1 MLYVNSYNT
10 LPIFLTVSMIL
21 GEPASIGE
29 SLSSVQPGFYP
40 VFVLLIMS
48 GCVLTWA
55 QFMCAAVCSALT
67 TSMVGVSKSV
77 IQTIL
82 GFFTFGGVQ
91 FHPLNILGLV
101 MNIFGGIIYSYIK
114 NMEKHK
120 QTSSFRYRKAFNPEN
135 EPPHYSEN
143 YFS

>member
-1 MLYVNSYNT
+1 MGT
-10 LPIFLTVSMIL
+10 
-21 GEPASIGE
+21 
-29 SLSSVQPGFYP
+29 SVQPGFTL
-40 VFVLLIMS
+40 VFITLIVS

-77 IQTIL
+77 IQTIV

-101 MNIFGGIIYSYIK
+101 MNIFGGIIYTYIK
-114 NMEKHK
+114 NMEKNK
-120 QTSSFRYRKAFNPEN
+120 QASNNHRYSKSMEEGFNPMDSRSSKTN
-135 EPPHYSEN
+135 NRQLSLIN
-143 YFS
+143 YEEEGKHRTV